1 MLRYR
6 KPSPQR
12 LLGETILPLLYLLI
26 MLVGDIMLPFPTLS
40 PVIGVIGLLIMAF
53 YVRPTMMVVW
63 SIVYSIA
70 IILSLL
76 HPSFSIIVNSGFAPS
91 HPLTP
96 YVRASTFLVSATLAD
111 ALCIFLNK
119 LRVMFLEEREI
130 VNRFPLPVVISDAN
144 GKIRYANQLA
154 VSLLNFD
161 SQMPVNQSFFD
172 LFSPS
177 DKRGATIADYLQ
189 RVESGNPT
197 GPLLLEFHGKPIF
210 GHTQR
215 MSAGTPKLLLTILA
229 DSEKIGAPQKIVS

>member
-12 LLGETILPLLYLLI
+12 LLAELIVPLLYLLI
-26 MLVGDIMLPFPTLS
+26 MVTGDILLPFPTLS

-53 YVRPTMMVVW
+53 YVRPTMMVIW
-63 SIVYSIA
+63 SIIYTIVV
-70 IILSLL
+70 ILSLL
-76 HPSFSIIVNSGFAPS
+76 HPSFSMIVNNGIAPS

-96 YVRASTFLVSATLAD
+96 YVRASTFMVSTTLAD

-130 VNRFPLPVVISDAN
+130 INRFPLPVVISDAS
-144 GKIRYANQLA
+144 GKIRYVNQLA
-154 VSLLNFD
+154 SYLLNFD
-161 SQMPVNQSFFD
+161 SQIPVNQSFFD

-177 DKRGATIADYLQ
+177 DKRGATISEYLH
-189 RVESGNPT
+189 RVESANPNK
-197 GPLLLEFHGKPIF
+197 PLLLEFHGAPIF

-215 MSAGTPKLLLTILA
+215 MSAGSPKLLLTILS
-229 DSEKIGAPQKIVS
+229 DSEKIGSPQQIVA